1 MPSVNPFDL
10 YWWIMLSVNL
20 LVSWLT
26 IKHQN
31 FRFHPRF
38 ISFPQ
43 ISSPNSSANPN
54 RRIDNGP
61 LPWRA
66 EIYGLLSPLLPLSI
80 VRSRDEG
87 SLSLESRKRRCGCC
101 HHYSVMSC
109 KESRRRVAAVGE
121 PRTTVWLLPPL
132 LSLCHVKSHN
142 EGPLPLE
149 SRERRCRHC
158 HHCSHGLLWGLCYV
172 VTATI
177 FTSSQQILKLPMS
190 PFFFSSFRHP
200 ILLLLIVVLLF
211 VLWRASL
218 RGRATKPHSL
228 AEILA

>member
-1 MPSVNPFDL
+1 MGSHENTERKCFERGKRKGWLCVLPRTT
-10 YWWIMLSVNL
+10 L
-20 LVSWLT
+20 LVPLMVYES
-26 IKHQN
+26 K
-31 FRFHPRF
+31 
-38 ISFPQ
+38 SFLPGLVFAMR
-43 ISSPNSSANPN
+43 SANPN

-158 HHCSHGLLWGLCYV
+158 HHCSHGLL
-172 VTATI
+172 
-177 FTSSQQILKLPMS
+177 
-190 PFFFSSFRHP
+190 
-200 ILLLLIVVLLF
+200 
-211 VLWRASL
+211 
-218 RGRATKPHSL
+218 
-228 AEILA
+228 